1 MAIFLSNGSGGENSR
16 RMMRNS
22 EKPQNIP
29 NQNTVLNRGKG
40 KMEEAL
46 YVQMVKKPKLI
57 HGGLWVKKQGLDRA
71 EKETNHCDRK

>member
-1 MAIFLSNGSGGENSR
+1 
-16 RMMRNS
+16 MRNS

-46 YVQMVKKPKLI
+46 YVQMGEETRSGQ
-57 HGGLWVKKQGLDRA
+57 GGKGNKSL
-71 EKETNHCDRK
+71 

>member
-46 YVQMVKKPKLI
+46 YVQMGEETRSGQ
-57 HGGLWVKKQGLDRA
+57 GGKGNKSL
-71 EKETNHCDRK
+71 